1 MPEKKILLNDQTQ
14 FTKVEAFF
22 STLDDKDRVRARSC
36 EGGVEL
42 YVRGSS
48 KWHVFTDLLRLA
60 SDVQKDYKE
69 AKKNFCRFLEAV
81 RMDP

>member
-1 MPEKKILLNDQTQ
+1 MPEQKILLTTN
-14 FTKVEAFF
+14 TKFEEIENFF
-22 STLDDKDRVRARSC
+22 VMLDDKARLRARSC

-69 AKKNFCRFLEAV
+69 AKKNFCRFLAAV